1 MLEQETGLPVVGFLP
16 PMPDAAIESRH
27 LGLKTAGEIAD
38 LQQKIQILT
47 AVAQINIDVAR
58 LLGLF

>member
-1 MLEQETGLPVVGFLP
+1 MLYKLLAPMLERETGLPVVGFLP

-38 LQQKIQILT
+38 LQQKF
-47 AVAQINIDVAR
+47 R
-58 LLGLF
+58 F